1 MINNVIF
8 GEPTQISIFPSRTVD
23 DFVIDIEIIIKEIQS
38 LYLSNSIP
46 FVIGYSGGK
55 DSSAVVQLIWNAIS
69 KLSIEERHKKIYVM
83 TTDTQVENP
92 LVSTW
97 VKQSLARMKN
107 EAKMQQMPVEP
118 YLLHPEIKD
127 TFWTCLI
134 GKGYPAPRQGFRWCT
149 ERLKITPTNHFIRQ
163 QIRENGEVIL
173 MLGTRKAESNKRA
186 STMNKYEINS
196 FQEQLNL
203 KENIS
208 KPLRYSGSL
217 PNAIIYSPLEDWRT
231 DEVWMY
237 LMQWENPWG
246 GDNKELL
253 AMYRGATADN
263 ECPLVVDTST
273 PSCGDS
279 RLGCWVCTLVNKDKS
294 MEAMIQNDQE
304 KEWLQ
309 PLLDLRNEL
318 DIEDD
323 RPKRDFRRIFGK
335 VQLFERNLNGE
346 ISIEPIPGP
355 YTKQWREYWLR
366 RVLEAQESVRT
377 NAPEDMKDITLITTE
392 ELSEIRRIWREEKH
406 EFDDQLPKIYKQVTG
421 ETFQDPRPGADNNL
435 LGSEEWDILADI
447 CAEDSMHLELLAKL
461 IDTER
466 QYFLKIS
473 RKGIYKDLEKCF
485 ESSSRSK
492 EEAIE
497 NARYVYDL
505 KNAAQ
510 SGNIAQVKEQLKESF
525 SEPEKD
531 PQKQLTWASMK
542 FPTTDEEEE

>member
-1 MINNVIF
+1 MRNNVIF
-8 GEPTQISIFPSRTVD
+8 GEQTQINIFPSRTVD
-23 DFVIDIEIIIKEIQS
+23 DFVIDVEIITKEIQS

-118 YLLHPEIKD
+118 YLLRPEIKD

-134 GKGYPAPRQGFRWCT
+134 GKGYPAPRHGFRWCT

-294 MEAMIQNDQE
+294 MEAMIQNDEE

-309 PLLDLRNEL
+309 PLLELRNEL

-377 NAPEDMKDITLITTE
+377 NAPEEMKDITLITTE

-542 FPTTDEEEE
+542 FPTTVEEEE

>member
-1 MINNVIF
+1 MKDNVIF
-8 GEPTQISIFPSRTVD
+8 SEQTQINIFPSRTLD
-23 DFVIDIEIIIKEIQS
+23 DFVIDIEIITKEIQN

-69 KLSIEERHKKIYVM
+69 KLAIKDRHKKIYVM

-118 YLLHPEIKD
+118 YLLRPEIKD

-134 GKGYPAPRQGFRWCT
+134 GKGYPAPRHGFRWCT

-186 STMNKYEINS
+186 STMNKYETNS

-279 RLGCWVCTLVNKDKS
+279 RFGCWVCTLVNKDKS
-294 MEAMIQNDQE
+294 MEAMIQNDEE

-355 YTKQWREYWLR
+355 YTKKWREYWLR

-377 NAPEDMKDITLITTE
+377 NAPEEMKDITLITTE

-406 EFDDQLPKIYKQVTG
+406 EFDDQLPKIYKQVIG

>member
-1 MINNVIF
+1 MRNNVIF
-8 GEPTQISIFPSRTVD
+8 GEQTQINIFPSRTVD
-23 DFVIDIEIIIKEIQS
+23 DFVIDVEIITKEIQS

-118 YLLHPEIKD
+118 YLLRPEIKD

-134 GKGYPAPRQGFRWCT
+134 GKGYPAPRHGFRWCT

-377 NAPEDMKDITLITTE
+377 NAPEEMKDITLITTE

-542 FPTTDEEEE
+542 FPTTVEEEE

>member
-279 RLGCWVCTLVNKDKS
+279 RFGCWVCTLVNKDKS
-294 MEAMIQNDQE
+294 MEAMIQNDEE

-323 RPKRDFRRIFGK
+323 RPKRDFRRLVGK

>member
-1 MINNVIF
+1 MRNNVIF
-8 GEPTQISIFPSRTVD
+8 GEQTQINIFPSRTVD
-23 DFVIDIEIIIKEIQS
+23 DFVIDVEIITKEIQS

-97 VKQSLARMKN
+97 VKQSLVRMKN

-118 YLLHPEIKD
+118 YLLRPEIKD

-134 GKGYPAPRQGFRWCT
+134 GKGYPAPRHGFRWCT

-355 YTKQWREYWLR
+355 YTKKWREYWLR

-377 NAPEDMKDITLITTE
+377 NAPEEMKDITLITTE

>member
-1 MINNVIF
+1 MRNNVIF
-8 GEPTQISIFPSRTVD
+8 GEQTQISIFPSRTVE
-23 DFVIDIEIIIKEIQS
+23 DFVIDIEIITKEIQN

-118 YLLHPEIKD
+118 YLLRPEIKD

-134 GKGYPAPRQGFRWCT
+134 GKGYPAPRHGFRWCT

-173 MLGTRKAESNKRA
+173 MLGTRKAESSKRA
-186 STMNKYEINS
+186 STMNKYEINI

-217 PNAIIYSPLEDWRT
+217 PNAIIYSPIEDWRT
-231 DEVWMY
+231 DEVWLY

-355 YTKQWREYWLR
+355 YTKKWREYWLR

-531 PQKQLTWASMK
+531 QQKQLTWASMK

>member
-1 MINNVIF
+1 MRNNVIF
-8 GEPTQISIFPSRTVD
+8 GEQTQISIFPSRTVD
-23 DFVIDIEIIIKEIQS
+23 DFVIDIEIITKEIQN

-69 KLSIEERHKKIYVM
+69 KLSIEQRNKKIYVM

-107 EAKMQQMPVEP
+107 EAKIQQMPVEP
-118 YLLHPEIKD
+118 YLLRPEIKD

-134 GKGYPAPRQGFRWCT
+134 GKGYPAPRHGFRWCT

-217 PNAIIYSPLEDWRT
+217 PNAIIYSPIEDWRT

-279 RLGCWVCTLVNKDKS
+279 RFGCWVCTMVNKDKS
-294 MEAMIQNDQE
+294 MEAMIQNDEE

-366 RVLEAQESVRT
+366 RVLEAQQSVRT

-421 ETFQDPRPGADNNL
+421 ENFQDPRPGADNNL

-497 NARYVYDL
+497 NARYIYDL

-531 PQKQLTWASMK
+531 QQKQLTWASMK
-542 FPTTDEEEE
+542 FPTTVEEEE

>member
-1 MINNVIF
+1 MKDNVIF
-8 GEPTQISIFPSRTVD
+8 SEQTQINIFPSRTLD
-23 DFVIDIEIIIKEIQS
+23 DFVIDIEIITKEIQN

-69 KLSIEERHKKIYVM
+69 KLAIKDRHKKIYVM

-118 YLLHPEIKD
+118 YLLRPEIKD

-134 GKGYPAPRQGFRWCT
+134 GKGYPAPRHGFRWCT

-186 STMNKYEINS
+186 STMNKYETNS

-217 PNAIIYSPLEDWRT
+217 PNAIIYSPIEDWRT

-279 RLGCWVCTLVNKDKS
+279 RFGCWVCTLVNKDKS
-294 MEAMIQNDQE
+294 MEAMIQNDEE

-355 YTKQWREYWLR
+355 YTKKWREYWLR

>member
-8 GEPTQISIFPSRTVD
+8 GEQTQISIFPSRTVD
-23 DFVIDIEIIIKEIQS
+23 DFVIDIEIITKEIQS

-127 TFWTCLI
+127 TFWACLI

-279 RLGCWVCTLVNKDKS
+279 RFGCWVCTMVNKDKS
-294 MEAMIQNDQE
+294 MEAMIQNDEE

-377 NAPEDMKDITLITTE
+377 NAPEEMKDITLITTE